1 MDQLTIAQTK
11 PVFTV
16 YPDNTQRKFTQY
28 DLSTPTEQVH
38 SPNFSCFEQ
47 TNLPNPT
54 LNNSF
59 ISSSTSEDSLL
70 NDDLII
76 SSSSQKKFSN
86 YCKNKET
93 FYANAALHIGGKTS
107 AQVRGKIQNLIKKYS
122 EEKKEETGKGT
133 SKWAYF
139 YLMNEIFGNRENV
152 RPESL
157 IDSTGKWNEEHAEI
171 EREKLK
177 FDKEKFQA
185 QIKLEQERIELEKF
199 KENGKIELEK
209 FKY

>member
-59 ISSSTSEDSLL
+59 ISSSTSED
-70 NDDLII
+70 
-76 SSSSQKKFSN
+76 KKFSN

-157 IDSTGKWNEEHAEI
+157 IDSTGKHYINSDESSVQ
-171 EREKLK
+171 RKK
-177 FDKEKFQA
+177 
-185 QIKLEQERIELEKF
+185 
-199 KENGKIELEK
+199 KEN
-209 FKY
+209 